1 MNAQALLP
9 PIPQPPHDPTS
20 WLLNAR
26 AGWHAATPATEEETL
41 SYQALAL
48 TLRPESRRALTE
60 NSGSFGGLTVPANVA
75 LGPDGSIY
83 LLDDRTIALKRFDA
97 CECRF

>member
-9 PIPQPPHDPTS
+9 PIAQPPHDPTS

-26 AGWHAATPATEEETL
+26 VGWHAAKPMTVEETPP
-41 SYQALAL
+41 SQALAL
-48 TLRPESRRALTE
+48 ALSPASRRVLTE

-83 LLDDRTIALKRFDA
+83 LLDDRTMDVETLR
-97 CECRF
+97 CV